1 MAIHKRPLIG
11 NRNIPSIIGLG
22 VFTCLLCGLLAY
34 SRYIDFPSLD
44 GSSEIRAYLP
54 DTYPIRD
61 AHHYSYHNFMDNWE
75 LYRFS
80 TTLESIHFTVS
91 ELHLESQGMV
101 HEFPLI
107 ISKPPPYWWDP
118 ELLKEAEL
126 FRSSQRA
133 PDGHTYDLL
142 YSSESGIAYMIRFD
156 G

>member
-1 MAIHKRPLIG
+1 MATLKGTFVGSRALSVIG
-11 NRNIPSIIGLG
+11 ISVLL
-22 VFTCLLCGLLAY
+22 CLLCGLVVY
-34 SRYIDFPSLD
+34 SRYIDFPSFD
-44 GSSEIRAYLP
+44 GSPEIRAYLP
-54 DTYPIRD
+54 ETYPITD
-61 AHHYSYHNFMDNWE
+61 AHHYSFNNFMDNWE

-80 TTLESIHFTVS
+80 TTPEAIIFLAS

-107 ISKPPPYWWDP
+107 ISKPPPYWWNP

-142 YSSESGIAYMIRFD
+142 YSSASGIAYMIRFD

>member
-1 MAIHKRPLIG
+1 MNSGQFFGRGPAL
-11 NRNIPSIIGLG
+11 SIIGLG
-22 VFTCLLCGLLAY
+22 LFVCVGCGLAAY
-34 SRYIDFPSLD
+34 SRYIDFPSFD
-44 GSSEIRAYLP
+44 GSSEIRTYLP
-54 DTYPIRD
+54 ETYPITD
-61 AHHYSYHNFMDNWE
+61 AHHYSFNNFMDNWE

-80 TTLESIHFTVS
+80 TTPEAIIFLAS
-91 ELHLESQGMV
+91 ELHLESQGVV

-107 ISKPPPYWWDP
+107 ISKPPPYWWNP

-142 YSSESGIAYMIRFD
+142 YSSASGIAYMIRFD

>member
-1 MAIHKRPLIG
+1 MAIRKGTFAGSRALAILGPGLLI
-11 NRNIPSIIGLG
+11 
-22 VFTCLLCGLLAY
+22 CLACGLLAY
-34 SRYIDFPSLD
+34 SRYIDFPSFD
-44 GSSEIRAYLP
+44 GSPAIRAYLP
-54 DTYPIRD
+54 DTYSIND
-61 AHHYSYHNFMDNWE
+61 AHHYSYNNFMDNWE

-80 TTLESIHFTVS
+80 TTPEAINFLVS
-91 ELHLESQGMV
+91 ELRLESQGMV

-107 ISKPPPYWWDP
+107 ISKPPPYWWNP

-142 YSSESGIAYMIRFD
+142 YSSEAGIAYMIRFD